1 MRLMASGKLWG
12 RATKVMVRKKLAT
25 DLVHNV
31 SGRPAGGLD
40 TRAATILR
48 EVVEQYVATGSP
60 VGSQTLSRNL
70 PFAVSP
76 ATIRNVMADLTGAGL
91 LFSPHTSAGR
101 LPTEKG
107 LRLFVDGM
115 LQFGSLSDEERRSI
129 AGKLE
134 ARGRSLEDTL
144 TEASSMLSGLSRAA
158 SLVLAPKNEGG
169 VKHIEFVALGP
180 NRALVVLVG
189 LDGRVENRVIET
201 PAGMPPSALTQAAN
215 YLNARGAGQTLEEL
229 RRVVSDEMTAN
240 QSELDQLTAEVV
252 ESGLATWGGGSS
264 RGGTLIV
271 RGQGQLLADVT
282 GTERLSTIQMLFERL
297 ETQESM
303 LRLLELAEESEGVRI
318 FIGAESG
325 LFGVSG
331 MAMVVA
337 PARNEENRIV
347 GAIGVI
353 GPTRINYGRIIPVM
367 DYTAQV
373 IGQILR

>member
-1 MRLMASGKLWG
+1 
-12 RATKVMVRKKLAT
+12 MVRKKLAT